1 MQIAVKPGKYVV
13 AVSGGVD
20 SMVLLDL
27 LSKQPGLELV
37 VAHFEHGIRE
47 DSDEDRKLVQAAAQT
62 YSLPFVSEHGNL
74 GPRVS
79 EAEARTAR
87 YGFLREVMRMYH
99 TDAIITA
106 HHQDDLVETAVINM
120 IRGTGRKGLSSL
132 SNQAGLVRPL
142 LHMPKADIISY
153 AEEHHIVW
161 HDDSTN
167 QDEAYLRNYVR
178 RTILPK
184 FGVEGRQKLL
194 ALIEKAEEHNPIID
208 DLLLNDIKTHETEN
222 GLSRYWFIMLPHA
235 VACEAMATWLRTNGI
250 REFDS
255 KAIDRLVVGAK
266 VAIAGKQVDIN
277 AGCYLKVGRTTLQ
290 VIRHTLS

>member
-1 MQIAVKPGKYVV
+1 MQITVEPGKYVV

-27 LSKQPGLELV
+27 LSKQSSLELI

-47 DSDEDRKLVQAAAQT
+47 DSDEDRKLVQEAAQS
-62 YSLPFVSEHGNL
+62 YGLPFVSEHGKL
-74 GPRVS
+74 GPNVS

-132 SNQAGLVRPL
+132 SSQKDLIRPL
-142 LHMPKADIISY
+142 LHIAKADILSY
-153 AEEHHIVW
+153 AKEHNIIW
-161 HDDSTN
+161 HEDSTN
-167 QDEAYLRNYVR
+167 QNEAYLRNYVR

-184 FGVEGRQKLL
+184 LGDEGRQRLL
-194 ALIEKAEEHNPIID
+194 ALIEKAEEHNPTID
-208 DLLLNDIKTHETEN
+208 DLLLSDIKAHETSE
-222 GLSRYWFIMLPHA
+222 GLSRHWFIMLPHA
-235 VACEAMATWLRTNGI
+235 VACEAMATWLRQNDI

-255 KAIDRLVVGAK
+255 KAIDRLVVAAK
-266 VAIAGKQVDIN
+266 VAIPGKQVDIN
-277 AGCYLKVGRTTLQ
+277 AGCYLKVGKTTLQ
-290 VIRHTLS
+290 VISGTLS